1 MPKTVVQALRTRV
14 ALALGTL
21 VSVVF
26 LHAGAAA
33 AQSAVEMV
41 DTCTRAGQ
49 SYFRDFR
56 SSVDARYAGVRI
68 AGAHLVNG
76 RIFLPNRTENFTCTF
91 SPNGRQMILF
101 FAEGRLQP
109 GFVPS
114 PPPQPPAV
122 PVPPASG
129 PLVQVRGLAPN
140 DVLNVRT
147 GPGTAFQVIGALANG
162 TTVRRL
168 GCRSVGTAQWCE
180 IHQLTDMR
188 ERGWVNGRYLGAPG
202 AAPTPP
208 AGQLPE
214 RPGAGVTVQVTGL
227 GPGGR
232 LNLRSGPGTTYAITG
247 TLSNGTSLRRLSCQS
262 IAGDRWC
269 QVELLT
275 ANRERGWVSGRYL
288 SEGVASQ
295 LHQSP
300 RAACSQV
307 SEALGELRGST
318 GKCRS
323 RTIVSCS
330 HRSGK
335 SSAASRAGLRPP
347 PTCPT
352 RQGGRPSGDVADPAT
367 NGCSPIQIA
376 TAMPS
381 EGGHPC
387 CRDEIFCGAPRRSP

>member
-147 GPGTAFQVIGALANG
+147 GQGTAFQVIGALANG

-295 LHQSP
+295 LPGDIASP
-300 RAACSQV
+300 GTAV
-307 SEALGELRGST
+307 SAT
-318 GKCRS
+318 GLIDC
-323 RTIVSCS
+323 TD
-330 HRSGK
+330 
-335 SSAASRAGLRPP
+335 RAG
-347 PTCPT
+347 PTLSSCPFSVT
-352 RQGGRPSGDVADPAT
+352 RYGSGNAMVRVTLPGGGIRRITFDRGIPVSSDGSGYLGYTRFGGVIDVRIGVLERYRVFDAVVF
-367 NGCSPIQIA
+367 
-376 TAMPS
+376 
-381 EGGHPC
+381 GG
-387 CRDEIFCGAPRRSP
+387 